1 MYNKINIFVNRFH
14 ILDKIFIDG
23 QYLQSSWYAMIS
35 QIVITVP
42 GVVYLIYYY
51 IYCKRHELA
60 TIGGILNEIVKS
72 YYADKMHS

>member
-1 MYNKINIFVNRFH
+1 MNRFH
-14 ILDKIFIDG
+14 VADKIFIDW
-23 QYLQSSWYAMIS
+23 QYIQSSTRCGRYAIIS

-42 GVVYLIYYY
+42 GVVYLTYYY
-51 IYCKRHELA
+51 YNIHCKCHELA